1 MPDTNDNKLI
11 VKLITCSRCGNPFMI
26 KKEQKDSGENICDNC
41 IKLAQRKKQLKDSV
55 LESQKEIENSIKN
68 FKTSLR
74 LAKSQ
79 QIKQKYFDKIKHTSE
94 ALSRSIELLNK
105 IEETKDEK
113 YIDEYR
119 TLFEQMKKEHAN
131 KNTIE

>member
-11 VKLITCSRCGNPFMI
+11 VELITCSRCGNPFMI
-26 KKEQKDSGENICDNC
+26 KKGQNKLGEIICDNC
-41 IKLAQRKKQLKDSV
+41 IKLAQRKKQLTDSV
-55 LESQKEIENSIKN
+55 LQSQKEIENSIKN

-79 QIKQKYFDKIKHTSE
+79 QIKQKYFDKIKQTSE
-94 ALSRSIELLNK
+94 VLSRSIELLNK

-113 YIDEYR
+113 YIDEYK
-119 TLFEQMKKEHAN
+119 TLFEQMKEEYTN
-131 KNTIE
+131 KNKDE